1 MPEATPNP
9 ELENAIAEPQGQGS
23 EDEAVAALLKKDGID
38 AAEPEN
44 EPAAESDEEPAEGEP
59 AAEEATEALVEAEL
73 EGKTYKVAP
82 EVEKALLRQADYS
95 RKMNEV
101 GTKDKALTQR
111 LEQAEK
117 LVQGAEKYAEVLS
130 QVKGIDAQIKRFE
143 SLDWGKVRNENPA
156 EYAALSADFNTLR
169 LNKEQ
174 AQQRAKGINAEIDEA
189 RNAVSADKRKEQTEV
204 MTKVLDKELPGWQGD
219 AGQKLTQYAVSK
231 GYTPEQ
237 IGAKALDDPL
247 WAVAMDKARKFDAL
261 QTGKAAIKAQAQ
273 DAPKVLKPGAPR
285 TNDSKSDAMARLRKS
300 KSSEDAVAAFLARQ

>member
-1 MPEATPNP
+1 MPEATPTP

-23 EDEAVAALLKKDGID
+23 EDEAVSALLKKDGID
-38 AAEPEN
+38 PAEPEN
-44 EPAAESDEEPAEGEP
+44 EPVAESDEEPVEGEP
-59 AAEEATEALVEAEL
+59 AAEEKTEALVEAEL

-95 RKMNEV
+95 RHMNEV
-101 GTKDKALTQR
+101 SKKDKALTQR

-130 QVKGIDAQIKRFE
+130 EIKGIDAQIKRFE
-143 SLDWGKVRNENPA
+143 ALDWGRVRSENPA

-174 AQQRAKGINAEIDEA
+174 TQQRAKGINAEIDEA
-189 RNAVSADKRKEQTEV
+189 RNAVSADKRKEQSEA
-204 MTKVLDKELPGWQGD
+204 MAKVLDKELPGWQGD
-219 AGQKLTQYAVSK
+219 AGQLLTQYAIGK

-237 IGAKALDDPL
+237 IGAKAMEDPL

-261 QTGKAAIKAQAQ
+261 QTGKAAIKAKAQ
-273 DAPKVLKPGAPR
+273 DAPQVLKPGSSR
-285 TNDSKSDAMARLRKS
+285 TPDTKLDAMARLRKS
-300 KSSEDAVAAFLARQ
+300 KSSEDAVAAFLAR